1 MKLKRLQKMSYLLHI
16 ALKIFSIGTIVMLIS
31 SVLMKLLNK
40 NNVSINMVNE
50 NEYTFFNFQTEFI
63 PGSDTEQYKET
74 EQWILLGVAVFS
86 FIILAVLLWIASMI
100 FKDLATNFAP
110 FSEIG
115 IIRLRRISQL
125 LLIYSVV
132 PQILYSILHKIII
145 PGYYFSLGLNMSLLF
160 AIIFYCLTEIFRYG
174 AFLQKE
180 SDETL

>member
-31 SVLMKLLNK
+31 SVLMKLLSK

-50 NEYTFFNFQTEFI
+50 NEYTFLNFQTEFI
-63 PGSDTEQYKET
+63 PG
-74 EQWILLGVAVFS
+74 
-86 FIILAVLLWIASMI
+86 
-100 FKDLATNFAP
+100 
-110 FSEIG
+110 
-115 IIRLRRISQL
+115 
-125 LLIYSVV
+125 
-132 PQILYSILHKIII
+132 
-145 PGYYFSLGLNMSLLF
+145 YYFSFGLNMSLLF